1 MERRRTRPRV
11 AHLVLVRPRRVK
23 PTPAQI
29 ILAYLGLALLLLGVF
44 HKPVGLSDASGDT
57 LVFVGIGCN
66 LLTLFLY
73 RRRKARLGVAAPLST
88 LSPAQRKAIFWLMLM
103 LIAIISLSMPFWS
116 PYTGVVLPFST
127 SVVVAIVSCVLA
139 IALFIVGW
147 KRGQRKV

>member
-147 KRGQRKV
+147 KRG